1 MKKLLLVVAVF
12 AVIVSLS
19 ACKKETFK
27 IALVTD
33 IGTVTDKS
41 FNQGAW
47 EGLVEFAE
55 EFDYTHQ
62 YYHPDDQTT
71 DEYVK
76 MVDLAVENGA
86 EVIVTPGFFF
96 ENTIYI
102 VQDKYPEVNFII
114 LDGTPHNMANWDTG
128 ETIDGGSWD
137 DLVFRQEDNV
147 VSIFY
152 TEHESG
158 FLAGYAAVSDG
169 LTELGFMGGKA
180 VPAVVR
186 FGYGFVQG
194 AEKAATEMGVD
205 VNVKYNYLGGFGPDA
220 AFQSKAATWFS
231 EGTEVIF
238 AAAGGAGGSVMKAAE
253 QESGKVIGVDV
264 DQSGES
270 TTVITS
276 AKKELAPSVYE
287 TLKKWH
293 EGNWQGGETLV
304 FDASN
309 LGVALPLNFDRFA
322 TFNQAAYDTLL
333 GKVQDGTYVV
343 DATLKITPAGEVER
357 DKTTAEL
364 LAIYLVDAV
373 DKTTKVTVTIID

>member
-1 MKKLLLVVAVF
+1 MKKLLLLVSAF
-12 AVIVSLS
+12 AVMVSLT
-19 ACKKETFK
+19 ACQKETFK

-33 IGTVTDKS
+33 VGTVTDKS

-47 EGLVEFAE
+47 EGVVEFAE

-62 YYHPDDQTT
+62 YYQPDDQTT

-76 MVDLAVENGA
+76 SIDLAVENGA

-96 ENTIYI
+96 ENAVYLS
-102 VQDKYPEVNFII
+102 QDTHPEVKFII
-114 LDGTPHNMANWDTG
+114 LDGSPHNVANWDTG
-128 ETIDGGSWD
+128 DTVDGEEWD
-137 DLVFRQEDNV
+137 FRQEKNV

-152 TEHESG
+152 AEHESG
-158 FLAGYAAVSDG
+158 FLAGYAAVKDG
-169 LTELGFMGGKA
+169 MTELGFMGGKA

-194 AEKAATEMGVD
+194 AEKAAMEMDVE
-205 VNVKYNYLGGFGPDA
+205 VNVKYNYLGGFGPDTT
-220 AFQSKAATWFS
+220 FQQKAATWYS

-253 QESGKVIGVDV
+253 QEDGKVIGVDV

-270 TTVITS
+270 DTVITS

-287 TLKKWH
+287 TLKDWH
-293 EGNWQGGETLV
+293 EGNFPEGETLV
-304 FDASN
+304 FDAAN
-309 LGVALPLNFDRFA
+309 LGVALPDDFSGFTTFA
-322 TFNQAAYDTLL
+322 KTDYETLL
-333 GKVQDGTYVV
+333 GKVQDGTYDVM
-343 DATLKITPAGEVER
+343 DDLKKADDT

-364 LAIYLVDAV
+364 LAAYLADAA
-373 DKTTKVTVTIID
+373 DKATKVTVTVID